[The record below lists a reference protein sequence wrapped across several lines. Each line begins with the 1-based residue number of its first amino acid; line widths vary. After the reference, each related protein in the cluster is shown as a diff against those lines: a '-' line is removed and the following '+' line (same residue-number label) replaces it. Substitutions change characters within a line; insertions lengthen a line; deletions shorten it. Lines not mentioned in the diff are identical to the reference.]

1 MVRDMGT
8 KFENKRIYGLL
19 EDLYLLQ
26 HFTLA
31 EHPQTNGQ
39 AQSVNSVLPIGFSK
53 RLYNA
58 KELGQRNSSPPM
70 EI

>member
-1 MVRDMGT
+1 MVRDKGT
-8 KFENKRIYGLL
+8 QFENNKIYGLL

-39 AQSVNSVLPIGFSK
+39 AKLVNSVLPIGFSK
-53 RLYNA
+53 ALDNA
-58 KELGQRNSSPPM
+58 KELGQRTSSPPM